1 MRVDRERDERLRDAL
16 ATMAV
21 ATTLGLLVVLFLA
34 RIFYKQW
41 HISRGF
47 EFDKLAIIALSAG
60 LLALA
65 LARRRLGAR
74 TMLLG
79 VTGATAAS
87 TALAGCLLTSVDIA
101 GRLKA
106 VTATVV

>member
-1 MRVDRERDERLRDAL
+1 MRVDLERDERLRDAL

-21 ATTLGLLVVLFLA
+21 ATTLGLLVVIFLA

-41 HISRGF
+41 HISREF

-60 LLALA
+60 LLVLA

-79 VTGATAAS
+79 VTGVAAAS
-87 TALAGCLLTSVDIA
+87 VGLAGCLLASVDLA

-106 VTATVV
+106 LTAT